1 MGLFL
6 KIILYVYMKQ
16 IYNSWNKFHVIPC
29 TKEFTMFFSSQQRK
43 IERWRDRE
51 RKGRESLQC
60 IKYETK
66 KQSNG
71 VIENCIR
78 LEREKTLKGCINEER
93 FA

>member
-29 TKEFTMFFSSQQRK
+29 TKEFTMFFLSNREKPS
-43 IERWRDRE
+43 DGE